1 MTVNEKGLEAAQVAA
16 REGCGLFIESQ
27 HVFCDDPV
35 VGEAADGYGKPLRQ
49 PYCSCK
55 GDAERIIKAY
65 LRASSNDAEP
75 VAWQYRYWYSSG
87 EPGVWLSERRK
98 DADDLLES
106 GVLIREETRALFTF
120 QPDALVHVDGVTMTP
135 TAAANRIAELSAAQ
149 ADHST
154 AIEPVAASPGV
165 GEAKL
170 TAYETQVL
178 IGTSISGCNMSPDR
192 VFDLKA
198 AWTRLHYLGLIDR
211 TDGLAIVTPAGEERI
226 KALLAAAPT
235 SPAPSPA
242 GGDVVAAF
250 DDWWSADG
258 QYLDPDTS
266 DVPWFDKRR
275 GLAEAAFAAG
285 RGDAK

>member
-1 MTVNEKGLEAAQVAA
+1 M
-16 REGCGLFIESQ
+16 
-27 HVFCDDPV
+27 
-35 VGEAADGYGKPLRQ
+35 
-49 PYCSCK
+49 CS
-55 GDAERIIKAY
+55 
-65 LRASSNDAEP
+65 S
-75 VAWQYRYWYSSG
+75 
-87 EPGVWLSERRK
+87 
-98 DADDLLES
+98 DL
-106 GVLIREETRALFTF
+106 
-120 QPDALVHVDGVTMTP
+120 
-135 TAAANRIAELSAAQ
+135 AAANRIAELSAAQ